1 MYADFSTSRIVLFCF
16 FYITHYTYVI
26 THSSCAFA
34 RVTFCRLDEL
44 LLRQLL
50 LLITVESALRLLRLL
65 RLL

>member
-26 THSSCAFA
+26 THSSGAFA